1 MDTNHMICPTCGHSA
16 SNAAGACAYCGTTM
30 VEEVQQPP
38 DEDKKDGEKTQVEA
52 SPPPLPQ
59 KGIPPTDIIPEDE
72 TTPAVDNII
81 TIDRQEIQA
90 DTAAGDFQSPVELEA
105 VELAGHETGESEI
118 FEEMIADMVEPEA
131 AQQESE
137 SPSTLEKSPI
147 WEKSAENPASKPLE
161 DIQPKNDAEITV
173 DAKAESATESLGD
186 TILLELSDEVE
197 PAVGELPDM
206 NEKSAKSESVAET
219 QKENRQKAD
228 LAKAQA
234 LKNQKAAL
242 AKAQAQKKQKLAQ
255 AKAATLKRKKAAQA
269 KAQTEIEAAKRKV
282 SVVAETAKPE
292 LDTGMAT
299 GTGMPSILEK
309 YKGRVIGINYDNS
322 ADIREAQLVEANAEY
337 FSVFVK
343 DQKLRFSYP
352 INAVL
357 TVIESKDGVDIR
369 GSKQSKK
376 FSAVIKVYP
385 LVLF

>member
-38 DEDKKDGEKTQVEA
+38 AEDKNDGEKAQEEA

-59 KGIPPTDIIPEDE
+59 EEIPPTDIIPEDG
-72 TTPAVDNII
+72 TTPAVDNVIP
-81 TIDRQEIQA
+81 IDRQEIQA
-90 DTAAGDFQSPVELEA
+90 DTAAGDFQSPLELEV

-118 FEEMIADMVEPEA
+118 LGETIAEMNEPEA

-137 SPSTLEKSPI
+137 SPSTLEKSPTG
-147 WEKSAENPASKPLE
+147 EKSAENPANKPLE
-161 DIQPKNDAEITV
+161 DIQPKNDVEITV

-197 PAVGELPDM
+197 PVAGELPDT

-228 LAKAQA
+228 LAKAQV

-255 AKAATLKRKKAAQA
+255 AKAAALKRKKAAQA
-269 KAQTEIEAAKRKV
+269 KAQAEIEAAKRKA
-282 SVVAETAKPE
+282 SVAAEAAKPK
-292 LDTGMAT
+292 LDTGMAA
-299 GTGMPSILEK
+299 GTGMPGILEK

-322 ADIREAQLVEANAEY
+322 ADIKEAQLVEANAEY

-376 FSAVIKVYP
+376 YIAVIKVYP